1 MRHLCSTILLFFA
14 LASLALPVAS
24 QAQIISI
31 TIAPPE
37 LPVYEQPPIPA
48 AGYMWSP
55 GYWAYDPDNGYFW
68 VPGTWVLPPDVG
80 LLWTPGYW
88 GWRDGVYVWND
99 GYWGPHIGFYGGVYY
114 GYGYGGVGYEGGYW
128 NNGVFAYNQT
138 VNNFGGVTIT
148 NVYSKTVIVD
158 TNVTRASFNGGAGG
172 TSAQPTPQEQAAA
185 REQHVAATTAQV
197 QHKQM
202 ASTDK
207 TLFAS
212 QNHGKPAIAATAKP
226 GEFTGKGVVAAREV
240 KPSAKPG
247 AKPAGAAATLGTNPT
262 GAKPPPEKGP
272 AGKGQAT
279 LNGGT
284 PKPLNTEAK
293 PIRTTAPPAAAK
305 PNLPPP
311 PSPATA
317 AVKPSPPPPRP
328 PAAAAAAAR
337 PPLPMPAKPAAKPAC
352 PPGKTM
358 TPSGCK

>member
-1 MRHLCSTILLFFA
+1 MRRLCFTILLFFA
-14 LASLALPVAS
+14 LAPLALPVAS

-88 GWRDGVYVWND
+88 GWRDGAYVWND

-138 VNNFGGVTIT
+138 VNNFGSVTIT

-158 TNVTRASFNGGAGG
+158 TNVTRVSFNGGTGG
-172 TSAQPTPQEQAAA
+172 TTAQATPQEQAAA
-185 REQHVAATTAQV
+185 HEQHVAATAAQT
-197 QHKQM
+197 QHRQM
-202 ASTDK
+202 ASTNK
-207 TLFAS
+207 ALFAS
-212 QNHGKPAIAATAKP
+212 QNHGQPAIAATAKP

-240 KPSAKPG
+240 KPSSTQPA
-247 AKPAGAAATLGTNPT
+247 AKPAGATTLGTNPS
-262 GAKPPPEKGP
+262 GAKTPREKGP
-272 AGKGQAT
+272 ESKGQAT

-284 PKPLNTEAK
+284 PQPPNAEAKPKRPREKAPETGQATRMVKLQPLNTEAK
-293 PIRTTAPPAAAK
+293 PLK
-305 PNLPPP
+305 GH
-311 PSPATA
+311 TA
-317 AVKPSPPPPRP
+317 AY
-328 PAAAAAAAR
+328 
-337 PPLPMPAKPAAKPAC
+337 
-352 PPGKTM
+352 
-358 TPSGCK
+358 GCKTKSAVTGAGDYCSG